1 MVFEQQ
7 KQLDQLNTFKVSAK
21 AQYFYQFCSVDQL
34 MGQLDKVRSFENRLV
49 LGGGSNILFVGDFQG
64 LVLYPQLF
72 GIHVLEETSEH
83 VWISVG
89 ASENWHEFVVAMTEQ
104 GFYGLENLALI
115 PGTVGASPVQNI
127 GAYGVE
133 VKDVL
138 HRVECVD
145 LMAGQLLTFNNEDCE
160 FDYRDS
166 KFKKAGQ
173 GQYLVTRVEFKL
185 SKTPQVKTSYQP
197 LSSVFGDSALVSP
210 LKVLKKVCEIRQAK
224 LPDPHELPNAGSF
237 FKNPVVNKQK
247 FEQLKQSFPKLIA
260 YAVDDE
266 FKLAAGWLI
275 DNAGLKGMQKG
286 KVGVHK
292 HQALVLVNL
301 GELDGRL
308 IWQLAKEVQNK
319 VASMYGVDLEPEVRI
334 EGKRDEPMIQGE

>member
-7 KQLDQLNTFKVSAK
+7 KQLDQLNTFKVSAQ
-21 AQYFYQFCSVDQL
+21 AQFFFSFSSVEQL
-34 MGQLDKVRSFENRLV
+34 MCQLDEICRFDERLV
-49 LGGGSNILFVGDFQG
+49 LGDGSNILFVGDYPG

-72 GIHVLEETSEH
+72 GTRVVKETNEN

-104 GFYGLENLALI
+104 GFYGIENLALI

-138 HRVECVD
+138 DLVECVD
-145 LMAGQLLTFNNEDCE
+145 LESGNLLTFTNDECQ

-166 KFKKAGQ
+166 RFKRAGQ
-173 GQYLVTRVEFKL
+173 GRYIVTRVAFKL
-185 SKTPQVKTSYQP
+185 SKVPKINTSYQP
-197 LSSVFGDSALVSP
+197 LASVFGDSTHVSP

-224 LPDPHELPNAGSF
+224 LPDPNELPNAGSF
-237 FKNPVVNKQK
+237 FKNPVVTQQK
-247 FEQLKQSFPKLIA
+247 FEQLKEAFPKLIA
-260 YAVDDE
+260 YPADNGV
-266 FKLAAGWLI
+266 KLAAGWLI
-275 DNAGLKGMQKG
+275 DNAGLKGLQKG

-292 HQALVLVNL
+292 NQALVLVNH
-301 GELDGRL
+301 GEPDGGA

-334 EGKRDEPMIQGE
+334 EGEPNEPPEQGE